1 MHFALQLLAD
11 AAANGNQN
19 QPSGS
24 GGLLSLLPLV
34 VIFILFYFF
43 MIRAP
48 MKRQEQER
56 KNLYTSLKKNDRV
69 VTSAGIIG
77 IVAAIKENEDEV
89 TLKVDESSNVR
100 LRVLKSSIQKILSG
114 DEPPKDDKGGGA

>member
-48 MKRQEQER
+48 MKRVAIA
-56 KNLYTSLKKNDRV
+56 TGIMKKK
-69 VTSAGIIG
+69 A
-77 IVAAIKENEDEV
+77 
-89 TLKVDESSNVR
+89 
-100 LRVLKSSIQKILSG
+100 KST
-114 DEPPKDDKGGGA
+114 

>member
-1 MHFALQLLAD
+1 MLSTVLVWAQQTGD
-11 AAANGNQN
+11 
-19 QPSGS
+19 QPASNPFGM
-24 GGLLSLLPLV
+24 LLPLLMIGV
-34 VIFILFYFF
+34 LGYFL
-43 MIRAP
+43 MIRP
-48 MKRQEQER
+48 MKRQEQQR
-56 KNLYTSLKKNDRV
+56 QALLSALKKNDRV
-69 VTSAGIIG
+69 VTSGGIIG